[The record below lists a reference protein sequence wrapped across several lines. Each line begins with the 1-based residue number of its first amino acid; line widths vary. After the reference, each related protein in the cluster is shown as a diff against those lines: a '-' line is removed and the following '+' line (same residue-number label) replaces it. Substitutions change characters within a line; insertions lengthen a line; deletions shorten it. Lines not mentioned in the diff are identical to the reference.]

1 MEVLLKKT
9 IIIFATKSGDEPFT
23 YWLRKIKSPLNRRR
37 VLARLRRLELGH
49 FGDHKYLN
57 NGVYELRLFFDSG
70 YRIYFGI
77 DKGRIVVLLCA
88 GNKSTQS
95 KDIDRAIKYW
105 QEYLHND

>member
-9 IIIFATKSGDEPFT
+9 IIIFATKNGDEPFT
-23 YWLRKIKSPLNRRR
+23 RWLRKIKSPLNRRR

-77 DKGRIVVLLCA
+77 DKGCIVVLLCA